1 MVISHKLIDE
11 LVKQSGIPGGSIL
24 DIKITPKF
32 VYFNVV
38 HELTDSVQVSIPVC
52 NCQRDEQK

>member
-1 MVISHKLIDE
+1 MAISHKLIDE
-11 LVKQSGIPGGSIL
+11 IVKQSGIPAGSVI
-24 DIKITPKF
+24 DIKITPRF

-52 NCQRDEQK
+52 NCQREENK